1 MALHSNSLIPNQ
13 SSAQFSL
20 HFVQN
25 IYPSFHQIL
34 PYEWEKKV
42 LGGLASISSF
52 GSKIDGDPVLS
63 YYELEKK
70 NFDAIML
77 ISIAIF

>member
-1 MALHSNSLIPNQ
+1 MGK
-13 SSAQFSL
+13 
-20 HFVQN
+20 
-25 IYPSFHQIL
+25 
-34 PYEWEKKV
+34 E
-42 LGGLASISSF
+42 GGLASISSF
-52 GSKIDGDPVLS
+52 GSKIDGLYIYIFDPVLS